1 MAAAKSPNT
10 TGSSQAQRM
19 YWIAVRVPGSMMGL
33 MRSAITFLVF
43 QRPGALTV
51 KFRSKKKRASGQKP
65 QQPSSST
72 GNNHRSD
79 WRV

>member
-19 YWIAVRVPGSMMGL
+19 YWIAARVPGSMMGL

-51 KFRSKKKRASGQKP
+51 KFRIKKKEQVGKTAAA
-65 QQPSSST
+65 
-72 GNNHRSD
+72 
-79 WRV
+79 